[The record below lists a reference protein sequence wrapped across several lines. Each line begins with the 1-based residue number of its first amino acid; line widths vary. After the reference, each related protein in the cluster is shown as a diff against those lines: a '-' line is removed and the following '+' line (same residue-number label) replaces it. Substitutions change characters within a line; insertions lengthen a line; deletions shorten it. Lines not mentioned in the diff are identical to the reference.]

1 MKKYIIIAAIF
12 AALVAVVS
20 WQFDR
25 IKKIQ
30 ADRDAYQTNT
40 DVLMADVKKYK
51 ANDSLNAITVGGL
64 ELKLAEFQKY
74 RADDAKLIK
83 ALETRNRNLERVT
96 TTQTQTISQLR
107 GTVRDSIIYRDNYIV
122 DTLRCIDI
130 VEPWFELHG
139 CANENREFTG
149 THTNRDS
156 LLIAETV
163 EYKRFLGFLWK
174 TSKIKNRKVDVVS
187 KNPGT
192 EIMGVEFVTIRK

>member
-12 AALVAVVS
+12 AALVAVVG

-139 CANENREFTG
+139 CANKNREFTG

-174 TSKIKNRKVDVVS
+174 ISKIKNRKVDVVS